1 MSDITEPVPL
11 AAGYSAKRSK
21 HGTAIL
27 HVNGGLHM
35 ASLCE
40 EALIGEIDRLR
51 AQVAEMR
58 EDAERLNWLATQY
71 VVVRTPLRYGS
82 RESFSGSPWDVE
94 DSSPWDIRAAIDRAR
109 KSGPEGAA

>member
-1 MSDITEPVPL
+1 MTDIDITERLRHFCTDWDGSQMDDHTEPMP
-11 AAGYSAKRSK
+11 
-21 HGTAIL
+21 
-27 HVNGGLHM
+27 GLHCIELRD
-35 ASLCE
+35 A
-40 EALIGEIDRLR
+40 AAEIDRLR